1 MKQLK
6 NVTIVGVAGTK
17 ALETL
22 KAINYSSRD
31 IEFGAYKLITPDD
44 LQDDK
49 VEIIKCE
56 PLNYEQYNHF
66 IVYRLHEYI
75 DTEFALLVQNDG
87 YAVNPDQ
94 WDDEFLEYDYIGAL
108 WPMPQDDF
116 SFRDPEGN
124 IQRVGNGGFT
134 LRSKKLLSLA
144 KELNLEWKSYF
155 GFYHEDGFYC
165 VHNRKIYEQNGCKF
179 ASIEVASRFSHE
191 SMIEENYGKI
201 PFGFHGR
208 NHYYYN
214 LTQKSL

>member
-1 MKQLK
+1 MKLN

-22 KAINYSSRD
+22 KAIKYSSRE
-31 IEFGAYKLITPDD
+31 IEFGAYKLITPED
-44 LQDDK
+44 LRDDK
-49 VEIIKCE
+49 VEVIKCE

-75 DTEFALLVQNDG
+75 DTEYVLLVQNDG
-87 YAVNPDQ
+87 YVVNPDQ
-94 WDDEFLEYDYIGAL
+94 WSDEFLEYDYIGAP
-108 WPMPQDDF
+108 WPLPQDDF
-116 SFRDPEGN
+116 SFRDSEGN

-134 LRSKKLLSLA
+134 LRSKKILSLA
-144 KELNLEWKSYF
+144 KELHLEWKPYY
-155 GFYHEDGFYC
+155 GFYHEDGFFSC
-165 VHNRKIYEQNGCKF
+165 HNRKTYEEHGCKF
-179 ASIEVASRFSHE
+179 APIEVASRFSHE
-191 SMIEENYGKI
+191 TAIEENYGKI